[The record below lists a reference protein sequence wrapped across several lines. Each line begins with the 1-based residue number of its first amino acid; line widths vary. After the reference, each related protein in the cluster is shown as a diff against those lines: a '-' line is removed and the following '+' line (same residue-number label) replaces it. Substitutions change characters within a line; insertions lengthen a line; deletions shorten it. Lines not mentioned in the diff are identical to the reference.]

1 MSLSK
6 NLINQ
11 FVKVVNYE
19 KKESK
24 ESTVNGTYK
33 LIDGVKYVQIDGSD
47 IWTPVNS
54 MVQADD
60 GDRVKVSIK
69 DHNATITGNITNP
82 SAGSSSVQ
90 DIKDT
95 VDEHG
100 NTIKQINNS
109 IEQQGNSI
117 IQINNSIKQVEN
129 TILQYDN
136 TIEQQNNK
144 IQQFENTIIQQNNT
158 IEQIGNDISQV
169 GDKIESMNNTIISQ
183 GNTITQHNNLIEQQG
198 NLISQQGNIIS
209 QQGTTLETFN
219 SQIKIINS
227 GFKIED
233 GVLTGL
239 SDIIVEKL
247 KTDSLDA
254 TYANIDFTNINYAA
268 VKKIFTESGIIKDL
282 VVEEGNIT
290 GELVGVTIKG
300 DLIEANTLRADALV
314 VKGENGLYY
323 KLNVDALGET
333 TASSDEKYQNGLDG
347 SVIVANS
354 ITAEKISVSDLV
366 AFDATIGGFN
376 ITENSIY
383 SGVKDSVNNTTRGIY
398 FNNNGEFA
406 VGDARNF
413 MKYFYDGTDR
423 VYKLQI
429 SAGSIIMGGS
439 SETIEETIAKT
450 IKEVQILYA
459 LSDSETIPPDD
470 GWSIIAP
477 EWQKDKYMWQKTK
490 VIYVDETTD
499 ESSPTCIQGAKGQNG
514 KDGTD
519 GAQGPA
525 GPQGPKGEK
534 GDTGAQGIQGLQGPK
549 GEQGI
554 PGPKGDPGE
563 DGAIGPQGPK
573 GEKGDAGAAGKTS
586 YFHIKYSSVA
596 NPTSSSQISETPNT
610 YIGTYVDF
618 TQADSTDPS
627 DYTWSRFEGAQGPKG
642 DQGIKGTNGTNGK
655 TSYLHIAYATNST
668 GTAGFSTTD
677 STNKTYIGQ
686 YTDFTQAD
694 STDPTKYSWTKIKG
708 ETGATGPKGDKG
720 DKGDPGE
727 RGLQG
732 LQGPQGEQG
741 IPGPKGD
748 PGEDGATGEQGPK
761 GDKGDKGDTGA
772 RGPQGEKG
780 DTGASGKTS
789 YFHIKYSAVPNP
801 TSSSQISETPNT
813 YIGTYVDFTQA
824 DSTDPSKYTWSR
836 FEGAQGPKGDQG
848 IKGTNGTNGKTSY
861 LHIAY
866 ATNSTGTAGFSTTD
880 STNKTYIGQYTD
892 FTQADSTDP
901 TKYNWTKI
909 KGETGPQG
917 PQGEKGEKGDTGE
930 RGLQGLQGPKGEQG
944 IPGPQGAGA
953 NNGTQLT
960 TQDLNDYKSQ
970 PQCGYYWASGSNS
983 VKNKPSN
990 IDAFGMWLLRVAA
1003 GYYQQELHTGNNS
1016 MNKVYIRTYQSGT
1029 WSSWTEKGKDG
1040 EKGDTGPQGPKGETG
1055 ASGKTSYFHIKY
1067 SSVSKPTSSSQM
1079 TETPSDY
1086 IGTYVDFTQADS
1098 TDPNKYTWTR
1108 FKGLKGDQGIPGTNG
1123 SNGKTSY
1130 LHIAYATNSTGTAG
1144 FSTTDST
1151 NKTYIGQYTDFIQA
1165 DSTDPTK
1172 YSWTKIK
1179 GETGAKG
1186 DTGEDGRG
1194 IKSTEITYVSSTSG
1208 TSIPQSGWKTS
1219 IPSVSAGSYLWTQTI
1234 ITYTDGSKSKVYSV
1248 AKMGNTGATGPKGDK
1263 GETGL
1268 GIASSSVGYQAWSN
1282 GTSIPSGDWS
1292 PSVPKATADKPYI
1305 WSRTTITYTDGS
1317 KKYSYAVGATPEG
1330 ITVGGRNYILNS
1342 NFAKGIIQGGSGK
1355 EGWFIPK
1362 YTELSTDITFNGH
1375 NTLHRYKI
1383 PNNAWSELQYRHYRK
1398 NTDTDII
1405 NDDEIWTFS
1414 YWIYTKSSDWLDN
1427 TSVLC
1432 LARVYKDGKQILQ
1445 LRFPSGKPTQVGK
1458 WERHVG
1464 TVTIPKGTE
1473 YDCFY
1478 ISHSP
1483 NKDFDY
1489 YITDFKLEKGNK
1501 ATDWTPAP
1509 EDIDSDIQ
1517 DVNEIASNAQSTA
1530 NNALNR
1536 ANGAY
1541 TEIDSINSTISNIVK
1556 DDNGM
1561 VSVVQGSNGLQID
1574 MSQVTKKL
1582 NDAINDL
1589 KDTLTKE
1596 ESDSLKQELQDQIS
1610 KLDTKTA
1617 YISIGQDDEGK
1628 PTIILGSNDSEFK
1641 VRITNKS
1648 IDFMKNDEV
1657 IAFANGDAFFNLK
1670 TVIQNDVQIGGGLAS
1685 DGKTFVGPGFIWKT
1699 RESGNMGLTYIAG

>member
-90 DIKDT
+90 DLKDT

-117 IQINNSIKQVEN
+117 IQIDNSIKQVEN

-136 TIEQQNNK
+136 TINQQNNK

-183 GNTITQHNNLIEQQG
+183 GNTITQHDNLIEQQG

-459 LSDSETIPPDD
+459 LSDSETIPPND

-477 EWQKDKYMWQKTK
+477 EWQEDKYMWQKTK

-525 GPQGPKGEK
+525 GPQGPQGPKGEK

-573 GEKGDAGAAGKTS
+573 GEKGDAG
-586 YFHIKYSSVA
+586 
-596 NPTSSSQISETPNT
+596 
-610 YIGTYVDF
+610 
-618 TQADSTDPS
+618 
-627 DYTWSRFEGAQGPKG
+627 
-642 DQGIKGTNGTNGK
+642 TN
-655 TSYLHIAYATNST
+655 
-668 GTAGFSTTD
+668 
-677 STNKTYIGQ
+677 
-686 YTDFTQAD
+686 
-694 STDPTKYSWTKIKG
+694 
-708 ETGATGPKGDKG
+708 
-720 DKGDPGE
+720 
-727 RGLQG
+727 
-732 LQGPQGEQG
+732 
-741 IPGPKGD
+741 
-748 PGEDGATGEQGPK
+748 
-761 GDKGDKGDTGA
+761 
-772 RGPQGEKG
+772 
-780 DTGASGKTS
+780 GKTS
-789 YFHIKYSAVPNP
+789 YFHIKYSAVANP

-848 IKGTNGTNGKTSY
+848 IKGTNGSNGKTSY

-901 TKYNWTKI
+901 SKYSWTKI
-909 KGETGPQG
+909 KGETGA
-917 PQGEKGEKGDTGE
+917 T
-930 RGLQGLQGPKGEQG
+930 GPKG
-944 IPGPQGAGA
+944 
-953 NNGTQLT
+953 
-960 TQDLNDYKSQ
+960 D
-970 PQCGYYWASGSNS
+970 
-983 VKNKPSN
+983 
-990 IDAFGMWLLRVAA
+990 
-1003 GYYQQELHTGNNS
+1003 
-1016 MNKVYIRTYQSGT
+1016 
-1029 WSSWTEKGKDG
+1029 
-1040 EKGDTGPQGPKGETG
+1040 
-1055 ASGKTSYFHIKY
+1055 
-1067 SSVSKPTSSSQM
+1067 
-1079 TETPSDY
+1079 
-1086 IGTYVDFTQADS
+1086 
-1098 TDPNKYTWTR
+1098 
-1108 FKGLKGDQGIPGTNG
+1108 
-1123 SNGKTSY
+1123 
-1130 LHIAYATNSTGTAG
+1130 
-1144 FSTTDST
+1144 
-1151 NKTYIGQYTDFIQA
+1151 
-1165 DSTDPTK
+1165 
-1172 YSWTKIK
+1172 K

-1263 GETGL
+1263 GENGL

-1330 ITVGGRNYILNS
+1330 ITVGGRNLLLGSKNLDYEKIVARGKTENRYNNCIYLDYDAITNDNYIDVLRWNRFLEVKPNETYTLS
-1342 NFAKGIIQGGSGK
+1342 FWAKGDVDLYSYFYPSVVSRGYNSQGKTTTAADGSIYIK
-1355 EGWFIPK
+1355 LT
-1362 YTELSTDITFNGH
+1362 TEWTRYWITWITRNDVDISD
-1375 NTLHRYKI
+1375 I
-1383 PNNAWSELQYRHYRK
+1383 SELK
-1398 NTDTDII
+1398 NII
-1405 NDDEIWTFS
+1405 VGRINNRQTGNVCIAGPKFEI
-1414 YWIYTKSSDWLDN
+1414 
-1427 TSVLC
+1427 
-1432 LARVYKDGKQILQ
+1432 
-1445 LRFPSGKPTQVGK
+1445 
-1458 WERHVG
+1458 
-1464 TVTIPKGTE
+1464 
-1473 YDCFY
+1473 
-1478 ISHSP
+1478 
-1483 NKDFDY
+1483 
-1489 YITDFKLEKGNK
+1489 GNK

-1541 TEIDSINSTISNIVK
+1541 SEIDSINSTISNIVK

-1561 VSVVQGSNGLQID
+1561 VSVVQGSGGIQID
-1574 MSQVTKKL
+1574 MSQVTDKL
-1582 NDAINDL
+1582 NEAINDL

-1596 ESDSLKQELQDQIS
+1596 ESDSLKQELQEQIS

-1617 YISIGQDDEGK
+1617 YISIGQDDEGA

>member
-90 DIKDT
+90 DLKDT

-136 TIEQQNNK
+136 TINQQNNK
-144 IQQFENTIIQQNNT
+144 IQQFENTINQQNNT
-158 IEQIGNDISQV
+158 IEQIGNNITQM
-169 GDKIESMNNTIISQ
+169 GDDIESINNTVIAQ
-183 GNTITQHNNLIEQQG
+183 GNTITQHDNLIEQQG
-198 NLISQQGNIIS
+198 NIISQQGNIIV

-477 EWQKDKYMWQKTK
+477 EWQEDKYMWQKTK

-514 KDGTD
+514 QDGE
-519 GAQGPA
+519 QGPVGPQGPQGEKGDKGDTGEQ

-563 DGAIGPQGPK
+563 DGA
-573 GEKGDAGAAGKTS
+573 A
-586 YFHIKYSSVA
+586 
-596 NPTSSSQISETPNT
+596 
-610 YIGTYVDF
+610 
-618 TQADSTDPS
+618 
-627 DYTWSRFEGAQGPKG
+627 
-642 DQGIKGTNGTNGK
+642 
-655 TSYLHIAYATNST
+655 
-668 GTAGFSTTD
+668 
-677 STNKTYIGQ
+677 
-686 YTDFTQAD
+686 
-694 STDPTKYSWTKIKG
+694 
-708 ETGATGPKGDKG
+708 
-720 DKGDPGE
+720 
-727 RGLQG
+727 
-732 LQGPQGEQG
+732 
-741 IPGPKGD
+741 
-748 PGEDGATGEQGPK
+748 GEQGPK

-780 DTGASGKTS
+780 ETGASGKTS
-789 YFHIKYSAVPNP
+789 YFHIKYSAVANP

-866 ATNSTGTAGFSTTD
+866 ATNSTGTTGFSTTD

-901 TKYNWTKI
+901 TKY
-909 KGETGPQG
+909 
-917 PQGEKGEKGDTGE
+917 
-930 RGLQGLQGPKGEQG
+930 
-944 IPGPQGAGA
+944 
-953 NNGTQLT
+953 
-960 TQDLNDYKSQ
+960 
-970 PQCGYYWASGSNS
+970 
-983 VKNKPSN
+983 
-990 IDAFGMWLLRVAA
+990 
-1003 GYYQQELHTGNNS
+1003 
-1016 MNKVYIRTYQSGT
+1016 
-1029 WSSWTEKGKDG
+1029 
-1040 EKGDTGPQGPKGETG
+1040 
-1055 ASGKTSYFHIKY
+1055 
-1067 SSVSKPTSSSQM
+1067 
-1079 TETPSDY
+1079 
-1086 IGTYVDFTQADS
+1086 
-1098 TDPNKYTWTR
+1098 
-1108 FKGLKGDQGIPGTNG
+1108 
-1123 SNGKTSY
+1123 
-1130 LHIAYATNSTGTAG
+1130 
-1144 FSTTDST
+1144 
-1151 NKTYIGQYTDFIQA
+1151 
-1165 DSTDPTK
+1165 
-1172 YSWTKIK
+1172 SWTKIK
-1179 GETGAKG
+1179 G
-1186 DTGEDGRG
+1186 D
-1194 IKSTEITYVSSTSG
+1194 
-1208 TSIPQSGWKTS
+1208 
-1219 IPSVSAGSYLWTQTI
+1219 
-1234 ITYTDGSKSKVYSV
+1234 
-1248 AKMGNTGATGPKGDK
+1248 TGATGPKGDK
-1263 GETGL
+1263 GATG
-1268 GIASSSVGYQAWSN
+1268 AK
-1282 GTSIPSGDWS
+1282 GDTGDPGVDLS
-1292 PSVPKATADKPYI
+1292 QGKML
-1305 WSRTTITYTDGS
+1305 YTDPMFEDGNNS
-1317 KKYSYAVGATPEG
+1317 IKQYNIANNGNV
-1330 ITVGGRNYILNS
+1330 ILSRKESS
-1342 NFAKGIIQGGSGK
+1342 NDN
-1355 EGWFIPK
+1355 P
-1362 YTELSTDITFNGH
+1362 
-1375 NTLHRYKI
+1375 
-1383 PNNAWSELQYRHYRK
+1383 
-1398 NTDTDII
+1398 
-1405 NDDEIWTFS
+1405 
-1414 YWIYTKSSDWLDN
+1414 TKSN
-1427 TSVLC
+1427 
-1432 LARVYKDGKQILQ
+1432 YEILI
-1445 LRFPSGKPTQVGK
+1445 KNK
-1458 WERHVG
+1458 G
-1464 TVTIPKGTE
+1464 TASPDLGGFYFANMSRANAIFIYRIIAKIPKGYKIIFTTNAIGDNASIKWPTSNSGTGTFQE
-1473 YDCFY
+1473 YIFKVTCGGTGSFSSTGFFY
-1478 ISHSP
+1478 ISGSP
-1483 NKDFDY
+1483 IGTESSPVEWRIAYATCFDM
-1489 YITDFKLEKGNK
+1489 TDV
-1501 ATDWTPAP
+1501 
-1509 EDIDSDIQ
+1509 SDVISAFENIQ
-1517 DVNEIASNAQSTA
+1517 DVNEIASDAQSTA

-1541 TEIDSINSTISNIVK
+1541 TEIDTLKSTISNIVK

-1561 VSVVQGSNGLQID
+1561 VSVVQGSGGIQID
-1574 MSQVTKKL
+1574 MSQVTDKL
-1582 NDAINDL
+1582 NEAINDL

-1596 ESDSLKQELQDQIS
+1596 ESDSLKQELQEQIS

-1617 YISIGQDDEGK
+1617 YISIGQDDEGA
-1628 PTIILGSNDSEFK
+1628 PTIILGSNESEFK

-1699 RESGNMGLTYIAG
+1699 RESGNMGLTYIA

>member
-33 LIDGVKYVQIDGSD
+33 VIDGVKYVQIDGSD

-90 DIKDT
+90 DLKDT

-459 LSDSETIPPDD
+459 LSDSETIPPIE

-477 EWQKDKYMWQKTK
+477 EWQEDKYMWQKTK

-525 GPQGPKGEK
+525 GPQGPQGEKGDKGDTGEQGPQGPKGDK

-596 NPTSSSQISETPNT
+596 
-610 YIGTYVDF
+610 
-618 TQADSTDPS
+618 
-627 DYTWSRFEGAQGPKG
+627 
-642 DQGIKGTNGTNGK
+642 
-655 TSYLHIAYATNST
+655 
-668 GTAGFSTTD
+668 
-677 STNKTYIGQ
+677 
-686 YTDFTQAD
+686 
-694 STDPTKYSWTKIKG
+694 
-708 ETGATGPKGDKG
+708 
-720 DKGDPGE
+720 
-727 RGLQG
+727 
-732 LQGPQGEQG
+732 
-741 IPGPKGD
+741 
-748 PGEDGATGEQGPK
+748 
-761 GDKGDKGDTGA
+761 
-772 RGPQGEKG
+772 
-780 DTGASGKTS
+780 
-789 YFHIKYSAVPNP
+789 NP

-901 TKYNWTKI
+901 SKYSWTKI
-909 KGETGPQG
+909 KGEQG
-917 PQGEKGEKGDTGE
+917 PQGAKGEKGDKGDPGE
-930 RGLQGLQGPKGEQG
+930 RGLQGLQGPQGEQG
-944 IPGPQGAGA
+944 IPGPKGDPGEDGATGEQGPKGDKGDKGDTGA
-953 NNGTQLT
+953 RG
-960 TQDLNDYKSQ
+960 
-970 PQCGYYWASGSNS
+970 PQ
-983 VKNKPSN
+983 
-990 IDAFGMWLLRVAA
+990 
-1003 GYYQQELHTGNNS
+1003 
-1016 MNKVYIRTYQSGT
+1016 
-1029 WSSWTEKGKDG
+1029 G
-1040 EKGDTGPQGPKGETG
+1040 EKGDTG

-1067 SSVSKPTSSSQM
+1067 SSVANPTSSSQIS
-1079 TETPSDY
+1079 ETPDTY

-1098 TDPNKYTWTR
+1098 TDPGDYTWSR
-1108 FKGLKGDQGIPGTNG
+1108 FEGAQGPKGDQGIKGTNG
-1123 SNGKTSY
+1123 TNGKTSY

-1151 NKTYIGQYTDFIQA
+1151 NKTYIGQYTDFTQA

-1172 YSWTKIK
+1172 YSWTKIKGETGATGPKGDK

-1263 GETGL
+1263 GENGL

-1330 ITVGGRNYILNS
+1330 ITVGGRNLWLNS
-1342 NFAKGIIQGGSGK
+1342 GNLPKPNTIGGAKNIETNLSDSSVPSGTYMNFTIPIATASTYRGAYYYYPANVGSLDRMNKNGIYTFTFYAKATKSVKMLWGPLAENQTIMVGTTDRQLTTEWQKIKVQYKWSNNRK
-1355 EGWFIPK
+1355 HTICFYVMEPQSEEITISISSPK
-1362 YTELSTDITFNGH
+1362 IEIGN
-1375 NTLHRYKI
+1375 K
-1383 PNNAWSELQYRHYRK
+1383 
-1398 NTDTDII
+1398 DTD
-1405 NDDEIWTFS
+1405 WS
-1414 YWIYTKSSDWLDN
+1414 
-1427 TSVLC
+1427 
-1432 LARVYKDGKQILQ
+1432 
-1445 LRFPSGKPTQVGK
+1445 
-1458 WERHVG
+1458 
-1464 TVTIPKGTE
+1464 
-1473 YDCFY
+1473 
-1478 ISHSP
+1478 
-1483 NKDFDY
+1483 
-1489 YITDFKLEKGNK
+1489 
-1501 ATDWTPAP
+1501 PAP
-1509 EDIDSDIQ
+1509 EDIEQ
-1517 DVNEIASNAQSTA
+1517 IASDAQNTA
-1530 NNALNR
+1530 NDALSR

-1541 TEIDSINSTISNIVK
+1541 TEIDTLKSTISNIVK

-1561 VSVVQGSNGLQID
+1561 VSVVQGGDGIQID
-1574 MSQVTKKL
+1574 MSQVTDKL
-1582 NDAINDL
+1582 NEAINDL

-1596 ESDSLKQELQDQIS
+1596 ESDSLKQELQEQIS

-1617 YISIGQDDEGK
+1617 YISIGQDDEGA
-1628 PTIILGSNDSEFK
+1628 PTIILGSNESEFK

-1699 RESGNMGLTYIAG
+1699 RESGNMGLTYIA

>member
-33 LIDGVKYVQIDGSD
+33 VIDGVKYVQIDGSD

-117 IQINNSIKQVEN
+117 IQIDNSIKQVEN

-136 TIEQQNNK
+136 TINQQNNK
-144 IQQFENTIIQQNNT
+144 IQQFENTINQQNNT
-158 IEQIGNDISQV
+158 IEQIGNNITQM
-169 GDKIESMNNTIISQ
+169 GDDIESINNTVIAQ
-183 GNTITQHNNLIEQQG
+183 GNTITQHDNLIEQQG
-198 NLISQQGNIIS
+198 NIISQQGNTII

-300 DLIEANTLRADALV
+300 DLIEANTLKADALV

-383 SGVKDSVNNTTRGIY
+383 SGVKNSVNNTTRGIY

-413 MKYFYDGTDR
+413 MKYFYDGTDK

-470 GWSIIAP
+470 GWSVIAP
-477 EWQKDKYMWQKTK
+477 EWQEDKYMWQKTK

-525 GPQGPKGEK
+525 GPQGPQGEK
-534 GDTGAQGIQGLQGPK
+534 GDKGDT
-549 GEQGI
+549 GEQ
-554 PGPKGDPGE
+554 
-563 DGAIGPQGPK
+563 GPQGPK
-573 GEKGDAGAAGKTS
+573 GE
-586 YFHIKYSSVA
+586 
-596 NPTSSSQISETPNT
+596 
-610 YIGTYVDF
+610 
-618 TQADSTDPS
+618 
-627 DYTWSRFEGAQGPKG
+627 
-642 DQGIKGTNGTNGK
+642 
-655 TSYLHIAYATNST
+655 
-668 GTAGFSTTD
+668 
-677 STNKTYIGQ
+677 
-686 YTDFTQAD
+686 
-694 STDPTKYSWTKIKG
+694 
-708 ETGATGPKGDKG
+708 
-720 DKGDPGE
+720 KGDPGE

-732 LQGPQGEQG
+732 LQGPKGEQG

-789 YFHIKYSAVPNP
+789 YFHIKYSSVANP

-892 FTQADSTDP
+892 F
-901 TKYNWTKI
+901 N
-909 KGETGPQG
+909 
-917 PQGEKGEKGDTGE
+917 
-930 RGLQGLQGPKGEQG
+930 
-944 IPGPQGAGA
+944 
-953 NNGTQLT
+953 
-960 TQDLNDYKSQ
+960 
-970 PQCGYYWASGSNS
+970 
-983 VKNKPSN
+983 
-990 IDAFGMWLLRVAA
+990 
-1003 GYYQQELHTGNNS
+1003 
-1016 MNKVYIRTYQSGT
+1016 
-1029 WSSWTEKGKDG
+1029 
-1040 EKGDTGPQGPKGETG
+1040 
-1055 ASGKTSYFHIKY
+1055 
-1067 SSVSKPTSSSQM
+1067 
-1079 TETPSDY
+1079 
-1086 IGTYVDFTQADS
+1086 
-1098 TDPNKYTWTR
+1098 
-1108 FKGLKGDQGIPGTNG
+1108 
-1123 SNGKTSY
+1123 
-1130 LHIAYATNSTGTAG
+1130 
-1144 FSTTDST
+1144 
-1151 NKTYIGQYTDFIQA
+1151 QA

-1179 GETGAKG
+1179 GETGATGPKGDKGETGAKG
-1186 DTGEDGRG
+1186 DTGEDGKG

-1263 GETGL
+1263 GENGL
-1268 GIASSSVGYQAWSN
+1268 GIASSSVDYQAWSN
-1282 GTSIPSGDWS
+1282 GTSIPSENWS
-1292 PSVPKATADKPYI
+1292 TSVPKATADKPYI
-1305 WSRTTITYTDGS
+1305 WSRTTIVYTDGS

-1330 ITVGGRNYILNS
+1330 ITVGGRNYALKTGSPVTITGTNGTNQSGNLYKMSLNWTDLIDKMVIISFDYQYSEDASLEEGDTVSGLIGMSS
-1342 NFAKGIIQGGSGK
+1342 NPWIRFVSIPSPDKGLSGHCEGSLKIPSSMTSSTTVGYRFDKFSGK
-1355 EGWFIPK
+1355 
-1362 YTELSTDITFNGH
+1362 ITFSN
-1375 NTLHRYKI
+1375 LK
-1383 PNNAWSELQYRHYRK
+1383 L
-1398 NTDTDII
+1398 
-1405 NDDEIWTFS
+1405 EIG
-1414 YWIYTKSSDWLDN
+1414 N
-1427 TSVLC
+1427 
-1432 LARVYKDGKQILQ
+1432 
-1445 LRFPSGKPTQVGK
+1445 KPT
-1458 WERHVG
+1458 
-1464 TVTIPKGTE
+1464 
-1473 YDCFY
+1473 
-1478 ISHSP
+1478 
-1483 NKDFDY
+1483 
-1489 YITDFKLEKGNK
+1489 
-1501 ATDWTPAP
+1501 DWSPAP
-1509 EDIDSDIQ
+1509 EDVDEITSD
-1517 DVNEIASNAQSTA
+1517 AQNTA
-1530 NNALNR
+1530 NNALSR

-1541 TEIDSINSTISNIVK
+1541 SEIDTIKSTISNIVK

-1561 VSVVQGSNGLQID
+1561 VSVVHDGDGIQID
-1574 MSQVTKKL
+1574 MSQVTEKL
-1582 NDAINDL
+1582 NEAINDL

-1699 RESGNMGLTYIAG
+1699 RESGNMGLTYIA

>member
-90 DIKDT
+90 DLKDT

-100 NTIKQINNS
+100 NTIKQINNN
-109 IEQQGNSI
+109 IEQQNNSI
-117 IQINNSIKQVEN
+117 IQINNDIKQVEN
-129 TILQYDN
+129 KILQYDN
-136 TIEQQNNK
+136 TIQQQNNK
-144 IQQFENTIIQQNNT
+144 IQQFNNEIIQQNDKINSMNNDIVQHSNQIKSINNT
-158 IEQIGNDISQV
+158 ITQQNDDITSMNNN
-169 GDKIESMNNTIISQ
+169 ITSMNNTIIQQ
-183 GNTITQHNNLIEQQG
+183 GNTIKQY
-198 NLISQQGNIIS
+198 
-209 QQGTTLETFN
+209 GTDINTFN
-219 SQIKIINS
+219 SKIQILNS

-383 SGVKDSVNNTTRGIY
+383 SGVKNSVNNTTRGIY

-477 EWQKDKYMWQKTK
+477 EWQEDKYMWQKTK

-525 GPQGPKGEK
+525 GPQGPQGEKGDKGDTGEQGPQGPKGEK
-534 GDTGAQGIQGLQGPK
+534 GDTGAQGIQGLQGPR

-563 DGAIGPQGPK
+563 DGATGPQGPK

-618 TQADSTDPS
+618 TEADSTDPS
-627 DYTWSRFEGAQGPKG
+627 DYKWSRFEGAQGPKG

-708 ETGATGPKGDKG
+708 EQGPQGAKGEKG
-720 DKGDPGE
+720 DKGDP
-727 RGLQG
+727 
-732 LQGPQGEQG
+732 
-741 IPGPKGD
+741 
-748 PGEDGATGEQGPK
+748 
-761 GDKGDKGDTGA
+761 
-772 RGPQGEKG
+772 
-780 DTGASGKTS
+780 
-789 YFHIKYSAVPNP
+789 
-801 TSSSQISETPNT
+801 
-813 YIGTYVDFTQA
+813 
-824 DSTDPSKYTWSR
+824 
-836 FEGAQGPKGDQG
+836 
-848 IKGTNGTNGKTSY
+848 
-861 LHIAY
+861 
-866 ATNSTGTAGFSTTD
+866 
-880 STNKTYIGQYTD
+880 
-892 FTQADSTDP
+892 
-901 TKYNWTKI
+901 
-909 KGETGPQG
+909 
-917 PQGEKGEKGDTGE
+917 GE

-960 TQDLNDYKSQ
+960 TQDLNNYKSQ
-970 PQCGYYWASGSNS
+970 PQCGYYWASGGNS

-990 IDAFGMWLLRVAA
+990 IDAFGMWLLRVAS

-1016 MNKVYIRTYQSGT
+1016 MNKVYIRTYQAGT

-1055 ASGKTSYFHIKY
+1055 ATGKTSYFHIKY

-1123 SNGKTSY
+1123 TNGKTSY

-1151 NKTYIGQYTDFIQA
+1151 NKTYIGQYTDFTQA

-1172 YSWTKIK
+1172 YSWTKIKGETGATGPKGDK

-1263 GETGL
+1263 GENGQDGL
-1268 GIASSSVGYQAWSN
+1268 GIASSSVDYQAWSN
-1282 GTSIPSGDWS
+1282 GTSIPSGKWS

-1317 KKYSYAVGATPEG
+1317 EKYSYAVGATPEG

-1355 EGWFIPK
+1355 EGWFVPADTK
-1362 YTELSTDITFNGH
+1362 LSTDITFNGH

-1383 PNNAWSELQYRHYRK
+1383 PNNNWSELQYHHYRK
-1398 NTDTDII
+1398 NSDTDII

-1414 YWIYTKSSDWLDN
+1414 YWIYTNSSDWLNN
-1427 TSVLC
+1427 TSVAC
-1432 LARVYKDGKQILQ
+1432 NVRVWKDGKRILE
-1445 LRFPSGKPTQVGK
+1445 LYLPSGKPTQVGK

-1464 TVTIPKGTE
+1464 TFTIPKGTE
-1473 YDCFY
+1473 YDHFY
-1478 ISHSP
+1478 ILHSP
-1483 NKDFDY
+1483 SKNFDY

-1501 ATDWTPAP
+1501 ATDWSPAP

-1517 DVNEIASNAQSTA
+1517 DVNEIASDAQNTA
-1530 NNALNR
+1530 NNALSR

-1582 NDAINDL
+1582 NDALNDL
-1589 KDTLTKE
+1589 TGALTKE
-1596 ESDSLKQELQDQIS
+1596 ESDELKQELQDQIS

-1699 RESGNMGLTYIAG
+1699 RESGNMGLIYIAG

>member
-33 LIDGVKYVQIDGSD
+33 VIDGVKYVQIDGSD

-90 DIKDT
+90 DLKDT

-117 IQINNSIKQVEN
+117 IQIDNSIKQVEN

-136 TIEQQNNK
+136 TINQQNNK
-144 IQQFENTIIQQNNT
+144 IQQFENTINQQNNT
-158 IEQIGNDISQV
+158 IEQIGNNITQM
-169 GDKIESMNNTIISQ
+169 GDDIESINNTVIAQ
-183 GNTITQHNNLIEQQG
+183 GNTITQHDNLIEQQG
-198 NLISQQGNIIS
+198 NIISQQGNIIS

-459 LSDSETIPPDD
+459 LSDSETIPPDN
-470 GWSIIAP
+470 GWSVIAP
-477 EWQKDKYMWQKTK
+477 EWQEDKYMWQKTK

-554 PGPKGDPGE
+554 PGPKGD
-563 DGAIGPQGPK
+563 
-573 GEKGDAGAAGKTS
+573 
-586 YFHIKYSSVA
+586 
-596 NPTSSSQISETPNT
+596 
-610 YIGTYVDF
+610 
-618 TQADSTDPS
+618 
-627 DYTWSRFEGAQGPKG
+627 
-642 DQGIKGTNGTNGK
+642 
-655 TSYLHIAYATNST
+655 
-668 GTAGFSTTD
+668 
-677 STNKTYIGQ
+677 
-686 YTDFTQAD
+686 
-694 STDPTKYSWTKIKG
+694 
-708 ETGATGPKGDKG
+708 KGDKG
-720 DKGDPGE
+720 
-727 RGLQG
+727 
-732 LQGPQGEQG
+732 
-741 IPGPKGD
+741 
-748 PGEDGATGEQGPK
+748 ATGAQ
-761 GDKGDKGDTGA
+761 
-772 RGPQGEKG
+772 GPQGEKG
-780 DTGASGKTS
+780 D
-789 YFHIKYSAVPNP
+789 
-801 TSSSQISETPNT
+801 
-813 YIGTYVDFTQA
+813 
-824 DSTDPSKYTWSR
+824 
-836 FEGAQGPKGDQG
+836 
-848 IKGTNGTNGKTSY
+848 
-861 LHIAY
+861 
-866 ATNSTGTAGFSTTD
+866 
-880 STNKTYIGQYTD
+880 
-892 FTQADSTDP
+892 
-901 TKYNWTKI
+901 
-909 KGETGPQG
+909 
-917 PQGEKGEKGDTGE
+917 
-930 RGLQGLQGPKGEQG
+930 
-944 IPGPQGAGA
+944 
-953 NNGTQLT
+953 
-960 TQDLNDYKSQ
+960 
-970 PQCGYYWASGSNS
+970 
-983 VKNKPSN
+983 
-990 IDAFGMWLLRVAA
+990 
-1003 GYYQQELHTGNNS
+1003 
-1016 MNKVYIRTYQSGT
+1016 
-1029 WSSWTEKGKDG
+1029 
-1040 EKGDTGPQGPKGETG
+1040 TG

-1151 NKTYIGQYTDFIQA
+1151 NKTYIGQYTDFTQA

-1263 GETGL
+1263 GETGQNGL
-1268 GIASSSVGYQAWSN
+1268 GIASSSVDYQAWSN
-1282 GTSIPSGDWS
+1282 GTSIPSGNWS
-1292 PSVPKATADKPYI
+1292 TSVPKATADKPYI
-1305 WSRTTITYTDGS
+1305 WSRTTIKYTDGS

-1330 ITVGGRNYILNS
+1330 ITVGGRNLWLNS
-1342 NFAKGIIQGGSGK
+1342 DNLRHSGAVGNISDI
-1355 EGWFIPK
+1355 EFD
-1362 YTELSTDITFNGH
+1362 LS
-1375 NTLHRYKI
+1375 
-1383 PNNAWSELQYRHYRK
+1383 
-1398 NTDTDII
+1398 
-1405 NDDEIWTFS
+1405 
-1414 YWIYTKSSDWLDN
+1414 DN
-1427 TSVLC
+1427 LV
-1432 LARVYKDGKQILQ
+1432 
-1445 LRFPSGKPTQVGK
+1445 PSGKYIKFVIPPNTLNNMGLYFHVTNNVGSLNRLNPNDIYTLSFYVKASSETFLVWEGLAESQTIINGRKDHSISTEWQKISIQYK
-1458 WERHVG
+1458 WTNTSKH
-1464 TVTIPKGTE
+1464 TV
-1473 YDCFY
+1473 CFY
-1478 ISHSP
+1478 GRKKTDESIEINISSP
-1483 NKDFDY
+1483 K
-1489 YITDFKLEKGNK
+1489 IELGNK

-1509 EDIDSDIQ
+1509 EDLEDMISD
-1517 DVNEIASNAQSTA
+1517 AQSTA

-1582 NDAINDL
+1582 NDALNDL
-1589 KDTLTKE
+1589 TGALTKE
-1596 ESDSLKQELQDQIS
+1596 ESDQIKQELQDQIS

-1617 YISIGQDDEGK
+1617 YISIGQDDEGA

>member
-33 LIDGVKYVQIDGSD
+33 VIDGVKYVQIDGSD

-90 DIKDT
+90 DLKDT

-117 IQINNSIKQVEN
+117 IQIDNSIKQVEN

-136 TIEQQNNK
+136 TINQQNNK
-144 IQQFENTIIQQNNT
+144 IQQFENTINQQNNT
-158 IEQIGNDISQV
+158 IEQIGNNITQM
-169 GDKIESMNNTIISQ
+169 GDDIESINNTVIAQ
-183 GNTITQHNNLIEQQG
+183 GNTITQHDNLIEQQG
-198 NLISQQGNIIS
+198 NIISQQGNTII

-300 DLIEANTLRADALV
+300 DLIEANTLKADALV

-354 ITAEKISVSDLV
+354 ITAEKIRVSDLV

-477 EWQKDKYMWQKTK
+477 EWQEDKYMWQKTK

-525 GPQGPKGEK
+525 GPQGPQGEKGDK
-534 GDTGAQGIQGLQGPK
+534 GDTGAQGIQGLQGPR

-563 DGAIGPQGPK
+563 DGATGPQGPK

-596 NPTSSSQISETPNT
+596 
-610 YIGTYVDF
+610 
-618 TQADSTDPS
+618 
-627 DYTWSRFEGAQGPKG
+627 
-642 DQGIKGTNGTNGK
+642 
-655 TSYLHIAYATNST
+655 
-668 GTAGFSTTD
+668 
-677 STNKTYIGQ
+677 
-686 YTDFTQAD
+686 
-694 STDPTKYSWTKIKG
+694 
-708 ETGATGPKGDKG
+708 
-720 DKGDPGE
+720 
-727 RGLQG
+727 
-732 LQGPQGEQG
+732 
-741 IPGPKGD
+741 
-748 PGEDGATGEQGPK
+748 
-761 GDKGDKGDTGA
+761 
-772 RGPQGEKG
+772 
-780 DTGASGKTS
+780 
-789 YFHIKYSAVPNP
+789 NP

-901 TKYNWTKI
+901 TKYSWTKI
-909 KGETGPQG
+909 KGETGA
-917 PQGEKGEKGDTGE
+917 T
-930 RGLQGLQGPKGEQG
+930 GPKGE
-944 IPGPQGAGA
+944 
-953 NNGTQLT
+953 
-960 TQDLNDYKSQ
+960 
-970 PQCGYYWASGSNS
+970 
-983 VKNKPSN
+983 
-990 IDAFGMWLLRVAA
+990 
-1003 GYYQQELHTGNNS
+1003 
-1016 MNKVYIRTYQSGT
+1016 
-1029 WSSWTEKGKDG
+1029 
-1040 EKGDTGPQGPKGETG
+1040 
-1055 ASGKTSYFHIKY
+1055 
-1067 SSVSKPTSSSQM
+1067 
-1079 TETPSDY
+1079 
-1086 IGTYVDFTQADS
+1086 
-1098 TDPNKYTWTR
+1098 
-1108 FKGLKGDQGIPGTNG
+1108 
-1123 SNGKTSY
+1123 
-1130 LHIAYATNSTGTAG
+1130 
-1144 FSTTDST
+1144 
-1151 NKTYIGQYTDFIQA
+1151 
-1165 DSTDPTK
+1165 
-1172 YSWTKIK
+1172 K

-1234 ITYTDGSKSKVYSV
+1234 IIYTDGSKSKVYSV

-1330 ITVGGRNYILNS
+1330 IVVGGRNRFIGSSKYRIDNPFIFNAVTSHDAIKYFDDIYTNEIEKNTEYILQVKSDGNLAGAHGYNTNNIGKFTIWMRYIKKDNNS
-1342 NFAKGIIQGGSGK
+1342 QQHTNFNSSQISANNN
-1355 EGWFIPK
+1355 PK
-1362 YTELSTDITFNGH
+1362 YLGSQNGTFYWLWKTPNYEVKYNNFTLRA
-1375 NTLHRYKI
+1375 NTY
-1383 PNNAWSELQYRHYRK
+1383 A
-1398 NTDTDII
+1398 DA
-1405 NDDEIWTFS
+1405 
-1414 YWIYTKSSDWLDN
+1414 DN
-1427 TSVLC
+1427 
-1432 LARVYKDGKQILQ
+1432 
-1445 LRFPSGKPTQVGK
+1445 P
-1458 WERHVG
+1458 
-1464 TVTIPKGTE
+1464 VTMS
-1473 YDCFY
+1473 FW
-1478 ISHSP
+1478 
-1483 NKDFDY
+1483 
-1489 YITDFKLEKGNK
+1489 DFKFEKGNK
-1501 ATDWTPAP
+1501 PTDWSPAP

-1596 ESDSLKQELQDQIS
+1596 ESDSLKEELQEQIS

-1657 IAFANGDAFFNLK
+1657 IAFANGNAFFNLK

>member
-33 LIDGVKYVQIDGSD
+33 IIDGVKYVQIDGSD

-90 DIKDT
+90 DLKDT

-117 IQINNSIKQVEN
+117 IQIDNSIKQVEN

-136 TIEQQNNK
+136 TINQQNNK
-144 IQQFENTIIQQNNT
+144 IQQFENTINQQNNT
-158 IEQIGNDISQV
+158 IEQIGNNITQM
-169 GDKIESMNNTIISQ
+169 GDDIESINNTVIAQ
-183 GNTITQHNNLIEQQG
+183 GNTITQHDNLIEQQG
-198 NLISQQGNIIS
+198 NIISQQGNIII

-413 MKYFYDGTDR
+413 MKYFYDETDR

-459 LSDSETIPPDD
+459 LSDSETIPPND
-470 GWSIIAP
+470 GWSVIAP
-477 EWQKDKYMWQKTK
+477 EWQEDKYMWQKTK

-525 GPQGPKGEK
+525 GPQGPQGEKGDKGDTGEQGPQGPKGEK

-563 DGAIGPQGPK
+563 DGATGEQGPK
-573 GEKGDAGAAGKTS
+573 GDKGDKGDTGARGPQGEKGDTGASGKTS

-618 TQADSTDPS
+618 TEADSTDPS
-627 DYTWSRFEGAQGPKG
+627 DYTWSRFKGAQGPKG

-708 ETGATGPKGDKG
+708 E
-720 DKGDPGE
+720 
-727 RGLQG
+727 
-732 LQGPQGEQG
+732 QGPQG
-741 IPGPKGD
+741 
-748 PGEDGATGEQGPK
+748 A
-761 GDKGDKGDTGA
+761 
-772 RGPQGEKG
+772 
-780 DTGASGKTS
+780 
-789 YFHIKYSAVPNP
+789 
-801 TSSSQISETPNT
+801 
-813 YIGTYVDFTQA
+813 
-824 DSTDPSKYTWSR
+824 
-836 FEGAQGPKGDQG
+836 
-848 IKGTNGTNGKTSY
+848 
-861 LHIAY
+861 
-866 ATNSTGTAGFSTTD
+866 
-880 STNKTYIGQYTD
+880 
-892 FTQADSTDP
+892 
-901 TKYNWTKI
+901 
-909 KGETGPQG
+909 KGE
-917 PQGEKGEKGDTGE
+917 
-930 RGLQGLQGPKGEQG
+930 
-944 IPGPQGAGA
+944 
-953 NNGTQLT
+953 
-960 TQDLNDYKSQ
+960 
-970 PQCGYYWASGSNS
+970 
-983 VKNKPSN
+983 
-990 IDAFGMWLLRVAA
+990 
-1003 GYYQQELHTGNNS
+1003 
-1016 MNKVYIRTYQSGT
+1016 
-1029 WSSWTEKGKDG
+1029 
-1040 EKGDTGPQGPKGETG
+1040 
-1055 ASGKTSYFHIKY
+1055 
-1067 SSVSKPTSSSQM
+1067 
-1079 TETPSDY
+1079 
-1086 IGTYVDFTQADS
+1086 
-1098 TDPNKYTWTR
+1098 
-1108 FKGLKGDQGIPGTNG
+1108 
-1123 SNGKTSY
+1123 
-1130 LHIAYATNSTGTAG
+1130 
-1144 FSTTDST
+1144 
-1151 NKTYIGQYTDFIQA
+1151 
-1165 DSTDPTK
+1165 
-1172 YSWTKIK
+1172 K

-1263 GETGL
+1263 GENGL

-1282 GTSIPSGDWS
+1282 GTSIPSGNWS
-1292 PSVPKATADKPYI
+1292 TSVPKATADKPYI
-1305 WSRTTITYTDGS
+1305 WSRTKIVYTDGS
-1317 KKYSYAVGATPEG
+1317 EKYSYAIGATPEG

-1355 EGWFIPK
+1355 EGWFVPAD
-1362 YTELSTDITFNGH
+1362 TELSTDITFNGH

-1383 PNNAWSELQYRHYRK
+1383 PNNTWSELQYRHYRK

-1414 YWIYTKSSDWLDN
+1414 YWIYTNSSDWLDN
-1427 TSVLC
+1427 TTVVC
-1432 LARVYKDGKQILQ
+1432 RFRVYKDGKQILD
-1445 LRFPSGKPTQVGK
+1445 LKLLSGKPTQVGK

-1473 YDCFY
+1473 YDYF
-1478 ISHSP
+1478 IILHSP

-1582 NDAINDL
+1582 NDALNDL
-1589 KDTLTKE
+1589 TGALTKE
-1596 ESDSLKQELQDQIS
+1596 ESDELKQELQDQIS